1 MATLAS
7 TEINAP
13 IEAFRLQARLVSVS
27 AGLHIVRYISAK
39 DEASPPVILIQAMP
53 QDAAYVSLLT
63 SKEGCSDSL
72 VVPGDSVVVRA
83 LRDVRVVATTASLG
97 SFGAES
103 AVIKIEQIDQVKNP
117 AKSSMAMTASVDVV
131 GAAEV
136 TGDGGV
142 SASQISDAIKSPVAL
157 QKELVRPDICMLSN
171 C

>member
-1 MATLAS
+1 
-7 TEINAP
+7 
-13 IEAFRLQARLVSVS
+13 
-27 AGLHIVRYISAK
+27 
-39 DEASPPVILIQAMP
+39 MP

-63 SKEGCSDSL
+63 SKEGFSDSL

-103 AVIKIEQIDQVKNP
+103 AVIKIEQIDQVRNP
-117 AKSSMAMTASVDVV
+117 AKNSMAMTASVDVV

-142 SASQISDAIKSPVAL
+142 SALQISDAVKSPVAL